1 MSKLSESFYRSL
13 VESAPDAMI
22 IVDQSGKVCV
32 VNAQAEKMFGY
43 SREQLLNQSIELL
56 LPERVRES
64 HQALRQTYI
73 ADPRL
78 RSLGSAQELYG
89 RRNNGSEF
97 PVEISLSP
105 LQTTDGL
112 FVCSIIRDITDR
124 REIDKTLSDAKIE
137 AERANKANSAFL
149 AAASHDLRQPV
160 QALSLLSGALRRTVT
175 DPKALEM
182 LEIQGQSLSALTNLL
197 NSLLDISR
205 LDGGGVTPDFEEFRI
220 NDLTD
225 HLSTEFSRQAMQK
238 GLSFTSTPCDA
249 IVRSDWNLLTEIVR
263 NLVSNA
269 IRYTNDGCVTL
280 DCQIHDGNIQLAV
293 IDTGIGIE
301 SDQLG
306 KIFDEFHQC
315 KSRGAANEGF
325 GLGLAIVNRLADLL
339 EHEISVSSEPGN
351 GSSFAVSVPFVGITP
366 SSLHEEHLRVNAA
379 DAKPGG
385 ASVLLVEDD
394 LKVAESLRLLFESAG
409 YEIGIASSKLE
420 AIATL
425 NDVGGAPDVIV
436 SDYHLIG
443 ESTGVDTI
451 VALRE
456 LADTMIPAI
465 IVTGDTSK
473 LVNDACDVKN
483 CAILNKPVD
492 PDELIR
498 MATNAISTGVVPS

>member
-1 MSKLSESFYRSL
+1 
-13 VESAPDAMI
+13 
-22 IVDQSGKVCV
+22 V
-32 VNAQAEKMFGY
+32 VNVQAEKMFGY
-43 SREQLLNQSIELL
+43 SREQLLNRSIEIL
-56 LPERVRES
+56 LPERMRRS

-73 ADPRL
+73 AAPRL

-89 RRNNGSEF
+89 RRRNGFEF

-112 FVCSIIRDITDR
+112 FVSSIIRDISDR
-124 REIDKTLSDAKIE
+124 REIDKTLSDAKVE

-175 DPKALEM
+175 EPKALEM
-182 LEIQGQSLSALTNLL
+182 LEVQGQSLSAMTNLL

-205 LDGGGVTPDFEEFRI
+205 LDGGGVTPDIEEFQI
-220 NDLTD
+220 NDLID

-238 GLSFTSTPCDA
+238 GLSFNSTTCDA
-249 IVRSDWNLLTEIVR
+249 IVRSDRNLLTEIVQ

-280 DCQIHDGNIQLAV
+280 DCQIHDGNIQIAV

-301 SDQLG
+301 ADQLG

-315 KSRGAANEGF
+315 NSRGAANQGF
-325 GLGLAIVNRLADLL
+325 GLGLAIVSRLADLL

-351 GSSFAVSVPFVGITP
+351 GSNFAVSVPFVRASA
-366 SSLHEEHLRVNAA
+366 SSLDEEQIRNDAA
-379 DAKPGG
+379 ESKPGG
-385 ASVLLVEDD
+385 ACVLLVEDD
-394 LKVAESLRLLFESAG
+394 LKVAESLKMLFESAG
-409 YEIGIASSKLE
+409 YKIGIASSKQE
-420 AIATL
+420 AIASM
-425 NDVGGAPDVIV
+425 NDIGAAPDVIV

-451 VALRE
+451 VALRK

-483 CAILNKPVD
+483 CAILSKPVD
-492 PDELIR
+492 PDELIS
-498 MATNAISTGVVPS
+498 MATNAISTGVVPC